1 MIILFFSFFLGKTH
15 ESFYSQ
21 LPVFIVSDWFYGS
34 LSLALICP
42 SEFVPM
48 LARLCLKEQKEY
60 NFHSRGLVIH
70 VHRGNT
76 KHVMYA
82 A

>member
-1 MIILFFSFFLGKTH
+1 
-15 ESFYSQ
+15 
-21 LPVFIVSDWFYGS
+21 
-34 LSLALICP
+34 
-42 SEFVPM
+42 M